1 MAITPSK
8 ECSRTWSRIGTP
20 SSQKTKSPRWLR
32 FMTLCRMNILVVFLI
47 GALMGGLNGVGIFFE
62 PREPYKIEILLAATL
77 KGVLIS
83 LLTGFSLG
91 PSSSWLRGAGFGMLY
106 GFAFGLVIFLAKG
119 AFKSKDAP
127 YVVPMSIVTGLI
139 TGVLLA
145 KLAF

>member
-1 MAITPSK
+1 
-8 ECSRTWSRIGTP
+8 
-20 SSQKTKSPRWLR
+20 
-32 FMTLCRMNILVVFLI
+32 MNILIALVI

-91 PSSSWLRGAGFGMLY
+91 PGSSWLRGAGFGMLY

-127 YVVPMSIVTGLI
+127 YVVPMSLVHRPHHR
-139 TGVLLA
+139 GVVGEICLLTCEARVDAADMTSNESLLA
-145 KLAF
+145 FAAQ